1 MMHVFE
7 FRDDLNSRED
17 VWLDA
22 TAVTGQ
28 LS

>member
-7 FRDDLNSRED
+7 FRDDLISRED